1 MYNDRLGYT
10 LKNFIF
16 MCKKLIEEEI
26 QRLNFNYGNAW
37 KKNPELYLL
46 NLERNKTVRYCD
58 HCGREMNESD
68 VNDFGSLCESCYNEE
83 YYD

>member
-1 MYNDRLGYT
+1 
-10 LKNFIF
+10 
-16 MCKKLIEEEI
+16 MCKKKLTEEEI

-37 KKNPELYLL
+37 KKNPELYLY
-46 NLERNKTVRYCD
+46 NLKRNETVRYCD

>member
-1 MYNDRLGYT
+1 MQ
-10 LKNFIF
+10 
-16 MCKKLIEEEI
+16 KLTEDQIR
-26 QRLNFNYGNAW
+26 RLNFNYGNAW

-46 NLERNKTVRYCD
+46 NLERNETVRYCD